1 MDLITLQNLASNFIH
16 CSPFM
21 FKSGSGMGFVAQ
33 PT

>member
-1 MDLITLQNLASNFIH
+1 
-16 CSPFM
+16 M